1 MNELESTIK
10 YEYTVRFRSG
20 LNQEDLEALLEKHL
34 VYLEVEYPNV
44 LEAEEISVYDFG
56 DVAERYGFIENH
68 FIKEEYR
75 ESSAFEGMMF
85 ETYGEEIDFV
95 KSVDPKRVFTLIEGE
110 DNASVIESGMH
121 YVNRIGYF
129 ISKEP
134 HEFDEDT
141 CYILDF

>member
-1 MNELESTIK
+1 MNELESTLK

-20 LNQEDLEALLEKHL
+20 LNQEYLEALLEKH
-34 VYLEVEYPNV
+34 VEYPAV
-44 LEAEEISVYDFG
+44 IEAEEISVYDFG

-85 ETYGEEIDFV
+85 ETYGEEIDSV
-95 KSVDPKRVFTLIEGE
+95 KSVDPKRVFTLIEG
-110 DNASVIESGMH
+110 DNNTSVIDPGYH
-121 YVNRIGYF
+121 WVNRIGYF